1 MQTRLGTKLDDGKNS
16 SAQINY
22 TINNSNMG

>member
-1 MQTRLGTKLDDGKNS
+1 MQTTLGTKLDDRKYS

>member
-1 MQTRLGTKLDDGKNS
+1 MQTTLGTKLDDGKYS

-22 TINNSNMG
+22 IINNSNMG